1 MIFLMACFLQNESST
16 QDDSADSVDLA
27 PMLAKQLSGTFN
39 SEEQSNNDPSY
50 YAIQLQTCAVNAPE
64 IGKHV
69 LYVEQASMSSINAPY
84 RQRLYLL
91 TQTSETEITSTIYSL
106 KDPIAQIGLCN
117 EETVGYFSMDDV
129 ELREGCD
136 VYLDYDEDSFQGS
149 TDVGTCSSDLNG
161 ATYATSIVNTYE
173 DKIESLDQ
181 GFDSAGVQVW
191 GAEAGPYIFM
201 RQ

>member
-1 MIFLMACFLQNESST
+1 MIFLMACLSQEESST
-16 QDDSADSVDLA
+16 RDDSATSVDLA
-27 PMLAKQLSGTFN
+27 PILAEQLTGTFN
-39 SEEQSNNDPSY
+39 SSEQSNTDSRY
-50 YAIQLQTCAVNAPE
+50 YAIQLQTCAVDAPE
-64 IGKHV
+64 IGEHV
-69 LYVEQASMSSINAPY
+69 LYVEQASMSNLNAPY

-106 KDPIAQIGLCN
+106 KNPNAQIGLCN
-117 EETVGYFSMDDV
+117 KDDVGSFSIDDV

-136 VYLDYDEDSFQGS
+136 VYLEYDQDGFQGA

-161 ATYATSIVNTYE
+161 ATYATSIVSTYE

-181 GFDSAGVQVW
+181 GFNSVGIQVW
-191 GAEAGPYIFM
+191 GAEAGPYIFV